1 MVGVCPRLQEI
12 RRGVAPRN
20 VCIMKDWIT
29 AQQAALELGVSTS
42 TLKRFCDKNDIPLT
56 RTPGGHRRIDR
67 CHLILA
73 SQLMRKRLQ
82 SNLPSSGPDAASTLR
97 LLLAADHT
105 QLIDLFWQE
114 AHSSAKLLQLLEEM
128 LVPSLWHVGDLH
140 TRQEL
145 ETAQETVCTSTAA
158 ALLDGI
164 FTRMP
169 PIGSEA
175 AVYLGATFP
184 NSIDTI
190 AVKLVAIALRSIGAK
205 SINLGCNIDP
215 EVVARA
221 AHLHNAFAVC
231 ISHTH
236 ITDLELMIASH
247 HKLAECMPDS
257 CRVIIGGGD
266 LSPSIRRRLE
276 HCTYYET
283 VSMLAAQEA
292 ARIKSSSQVA

>member
-1 MVGVCPRLQEI
+1 
-12 RRGVAPRN
+12 
-20 VCIMKDWIT
+20 MKDWIT

-82 SNLPSSGPDAASTLR
+82 SNLPASGPDEATTLR
-97 LLLAADHT
+97 LLLAADYAP
-105 QLIDLFWQE
+105 LIDLFWQE
-114 AHSSAKLLQLLEEM
+114 AHSSAKLLQLLEEV
-128 LVPSLWHVGDLH
+128 LVPVLWRVGDLH
-140 TRQEL
+140 SRREL
-145 ETAQETVCTSTAA
+145 ETAEETVCTSTAA

-164 FTRMP
+164 STRMP
-169 PIGSEA
+169 PNSPDA
-175 AVYLGATFP
+175 PVYLGATFP
-184 NSIDTI
+184 NSVDTI
-190 AVKLVAIALRSIGAK
+190 AEKLVAIALRSMGVK
-205 SINLGCNIDP
+205 SINLGCSIDP
-215 EVVARA
+215 TVIARA
-221 AHLHNAFAVC
+221 AHLYNAVAVC

-247 HKLAECMPDS
+247 HKLAAGLPEG

-283 VSMLAAQEA
+283 VSMLATQEA
-292 ARIKSSSQVA
+292 ARIKSNKLVS